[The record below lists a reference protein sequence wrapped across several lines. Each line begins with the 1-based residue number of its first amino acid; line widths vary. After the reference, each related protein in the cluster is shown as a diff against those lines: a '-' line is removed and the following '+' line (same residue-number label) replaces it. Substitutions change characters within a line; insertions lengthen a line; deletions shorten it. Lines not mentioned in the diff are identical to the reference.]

1 MPLHAAC
8 SRGARHERRDTAPED
23 LTPAAAKRELARL
36 AQEIARHDRLYYVDS
51 SPELLD
57 ADYDALRRR
66 NEAIEARFPD
76 LKRADS
82 PSERVGAP
90 PPPSSSFAKVRHAP
104 PMLSLDNAHD
114 DDDLAE
120 FLGRVRRFLNLVDD
134 KPVALFGAPKVDGLS
149 ATLHY
154 RDGKLVQG
162 ATRGDGETG
171 EDVTENLRT
180 LRDLPQ
186 TLAGAGW
193 PERLEVRGEVYIGL
207 KDFAALNRE
216 RKAEGETIFV
226 NPRNTASGGLR
237 QLDPALT
244 AKRRLRF
251 FAHGWG
257 DERKPF
263 DGLQSEVAKRFAEW
277 GFKLAEPAGRCTSL
291 DEVLAL
297 CQKIE
302 SRRPKL
308 DFEIDGVVF
317 KVDCIDWR
325 RRLGAAGRAPRWAI
339 ARKFPA
345 EQAETVLQRISISV
359 GRTGALTP
367 VAELEPV
374 HVGGVTVSRATLH
387 NEDVIAEKD
396 IRAGD
401 TVVVQR
407 AGDVI
412 PQVVRA
418 ILDKR
423 PADSEPFE
431 PPTECPECK
440 SHAVREEGEA
450 VRRCTGGLV
459 CPAQALE
466 RLRHFVARDAFD
478 IEGLGAKQIEA
489 FWAEGRVRSP
499 ADIFDLERKDGD
511 PHPPLAEQDG
521 WGEISAANLFRAI
534 AARRTIPLDRFLHAL
549 GIRHVGQS
557 TARLLARRYGSV
569 DDWRAAMEAAA
580 EPESDALEALTG
592 IDGIGP
598 AVARAVVAFV
608 AEPRNGA
615 VLDALRDRLDIE
627 PVAAPAADSAV
638 AGKTVV
644 FTGTLQR
651 MTRQEAKARAEAL
664 GAQVA
669 GSVSRATD
677 YLVAGEAAGTKLKRA
692 EALGV
697 TVLSEDEWLAVAAG
711 GSPQDAA
718 AAPAAGDDEDSD
730 DGRDGRDGSAPA

>member
-1 MPLHAAC
+1 MSDETTP
-8 SRGARHERRDTAPED
+8 PES
-23 LTPAAAKRELARL
+23 LTPEAAERELARL
-36 AQEIARHDRLYYVDS
+36 AKVIAHHDRLYYVES
-51 SPELLD
+51 EPALSD
-57 ADYDALRRR
+57 AEYDALRRR
-66 NEAIEARFPD
+66 NAAIEARFPE

-90 PPPSSSFAKVRHAP
+90 PSSSFAKVRHSR
-104 PMLSLDNAHD
+104 PMLSLANALN

-120 FLGRVRRFLNLVDD
+120 FEGRVRRFLNLGEDE
-134 KPVALFGAPKVDGLS
+134 PVVLHGEPKIDGLS

-154 RDGKLVQG
+154 DGGRLVLG

-171 EDVTENLRT
+171 EDTTENLRT
-180 LRDLPQ
+180 VGDVPQ
-186 TLAGAGW
+186 SLSGGDV
-193 PERLEVRGEVYIGL
+193 PERLEVRGEVYMAL
-207 KDFAALNRE
+207 SDFAALNRE
-216 RKAEGETIFV
+216 READGEAPFV
-226 NPRNTASGGLR
+226 NPRNAASGGLR
-237 QLDPALT
+237 QIDPTLT

-257 DERKPF
+257 ETSEPL
-263 DGLQSEVAKRFAEW
+263 GMLQGEVLARLESW
-277 GFKLAEPAGRCTSL
+277 GFARAPHAGRCTGL
-291 DEVLAL
+291 DEARAL
-297 CQKIE
+297 HRRIE
-302 SRRPKL
+302 AARPAL

-317 KVDCIDWR
+317 KLDRLDWQE
-325 RRLGAAGRAPRWAI
+325 RLGAAGRAPRWAI
-339 ARKFPA
+339 AYKFPA
-345 EQAETVLQRISISV
+345 EQAETVLHRISISV

-387 NEDVIAEKD
+387 NEDVIAERD

-418 ILDKR
+418 IAEKR
-423 PADSEPFE
+423 PAGSRPFE
-431 PPTECPECK
+431 PPAACPECG

-489 FWAEGRVRSP
+489 FWDEGRVKSP
-499 ADIFDLERKDGD
+499 ADIFDLEERDGKDF
-511 PHPPLAEQDG
+511 PPLAEREG
-521 WGEISAANLFRAI
+521 WGETSAANLFRAI
-534 AARRTIPLDRFLHAL
+534 EARRRIGLDRFIHAL

-557 TARLLARRYGSV
+557 TARLLARRYGTV
-569 DDWRAAMEAAA
+569 DDWRAAMDAAA
-580 EPESDALEALTG
+580 TTPDPDSEAGNEALEALTD

-598 AVARAVVAFV
+598 VVARAVVEFV

-615 VLDALRDRLDIE
+615 ILDALRARLDIE
-627 PVAAPAADSAV
+627 PVEAPETDSAV

-644 FTGTLQR
+644 FTGKLQR

-677 YLVAGEAAGTKLKRA
+677 YVVAGEDAGSKLKKA

-697 TVLSEDEWLAVAAG
+697 TVLSEDAWLAVAAG
-711 GSPQDAA
+711 E
-718 AAPAAGDDEDSD
+718 APPPAPEEGDSDGDEAGD
-730 DGRDGRDGSAPA
+730 GGA

>member
-1 MPLHAAC
+1 MSDESTP
-8 SRGARHERRDTAPED
+8 PND
-23 LTPAAAKRELARL
+23 LTRAAAERELARL
-36 AQEIARHDRLYYVDS
+36 AQEIARHDKLYYADS
-51 SPELLD
+51 APELSD
-57 ADYDALRRR
+57 AAYDVLRRR

-82 PSERVGAP
+82 PSDRVGA
-90 PPPSSSFAKVRHAP
+90 PPSSSFAKVRHAR
-104 PMLSLDNAHD
+104 PMLSLANALN

-120 FLGRVRRFLNLVDD
+120 FEGRVRRFLNLADD
-134 KPVALFGAPKVDGLS
+134 EPVVLYGEPKIDGLS
-149 ATLHY
+149 ATVHY
-154 RDGKLVQG
+154 HDGKLVLG

-171 EDVTENLRT
+171 EEVTANLRT
-180 LRDLPQ
+180 VGGLPHAL
-186 TLAGAGW
+186 TGAGA
-193 PERLEVRGEVYIGL
+193 PDRLEVRGEVYIGL
-207 KDFAALNRE
+207 ADFAALNRE
-216 RKAEGETIFV
+216 REAEGEEAFV

-237 QLDPALT
+237 QIDTTLT

-257 DERKPF
+257 KVNEPLGERQG
-263 DGLQSEVAKRFAEW
+263 DVLARLEEW
-277 GFKLAEPAGRCTSL
+277 GFALAPHARRCDGL
-291 DEVLAL
+291 DEARAL
-297 CQKIE
+297 YREIE
-302 SRRPKL
+302 VARPGL

-317 KVDCIDWR
+317 KVDRLDWQE
-325 RRLGAAGRAPRWAI
+325 RLGAAGRAPRWAI

-345 EQAETVLQRISISV
+345 EQAETVLHRISISV

-387 NEDVIAEKD
+387 NEDVIAERD

-418 ILDKR
+418 VEDKR
-423 PADSEPFE
+423 PEGSQPFV
-431 PPTECPECK
+431 PPAVCPDCG

-478 IEGLGAKQIEA
+478 IEGLGARQIEA
-489 FWAEGRVRSP
+489 FWEEGRVKSP
-499 ADIFDLERKDGD
+499 ADIFDLEERDGTD
-511 PHPPLAEQDG
+511 EFPKLAELEG
-521 WGEISAANLFRAI
+521 WGETSAANLFCAI
-534 AARRTIPLDRFLHAL
+534 QARRGISLDRFIHAL

-557 TARLLARRYGSV
+557 TARLLARRYGTV
-569 DDWRAAMEAAA
+569 DEWRAAMLAAA
-580 EPESDALEALTG
+580 EPESEALDALTD

-598 AVARAVVAFV
+598 AVAQAVVEFV

-615 VLDALRDRLDIE
+615 ILDALLERLDIE
-627 PVAAPAADSAV
+627 PVDAPAADSPV

-644 FTGTLQR
+644 FTGKLQR

-677 YLVAGEAAGTKLKRA
+677 YVVAGEDAGSKLKKA
-692 EALGV
+692 EVLEV
-697 TVLSEDEWLAVAAG
+697 DVLSEDEWLAVAAG
-711 GSPQDAA
+711 E
-718 AAPAAGDDEDSD
+718 APPPARDDESD
-730 DGRDGRDGSAPA
+730 AGRDGGA

>member
-1 MPLHAAC
+1 MSDDATPPEALARDAA
-8 SRGARHERRDTAPED
+8 E
-23 LTPAAAKRELARL
+23 RELARL
-36 AQEIARHDRLYYVDS
+36 AQEIRRHDELYYTRS
-51 SPELLD
+51 APELSD
-57 ADYDALRRR
+57 AEYDVLRRR

-82 PSERVGAP
+82 PSDRVGAP
-90 PPPSSSFAKVRHAP
+90 PASSFAKVRHTR
-104 PMLSLDNAHD
+104 PMLSLGNALN

-120 FLGRVRRFLNLVDD
+120 FEGRVRRFLNLDEEE
-134 KPVALFGAPKVDGLS
+134 PVVLYGEPKIDGLS
-149 ATLHY
+149 ATLQYHEG
-154 RDGKLVQG
+154 RLVLG

-180 LRDLPQ
+180 LRDLPH
-186 TLAGAGW
+186 TLTGADV

-207 KDFAALNRE
+207 ADFAALNRE
-216 RKAEGETIFV
+216 REAEGEEAFV

-237 QLDPALT
+237 QIDTALT

-257 DERKPF
+257 EV
-263 DGLQSEVAKRFAEW
+263 SEPLGGRQGDVLARLAAW
-277 GFKLAEPAGRCTSL
+277 GFALAPHARRCAGL
-291 DEVLAL
+291 DEARAL
-297 CQKIE
+297 HREIE
-302 SRRPKL
+302 AVRPSL

-317 KVDCIDWR
+317 KVDRLDWQE
-325 RRLGAAGRAPRWAI
+325 RLGAAGRAPRWAI
-339 ARKFPA
+339 AYKFPA
-345 EQAETVLQRISISV
+345 EQAETVLHRISISV

-387 NEDVIAEKD
+387 NEDVIAERG

-412 PQVVRA
+412 PQVVRV
-418 ILDKR
+418 IEEKR
-423 PADSEPFE
+423 PAGSEPFV
-431 PPTECPECK
+431 PPAVCPECG

-450 VRRCTGGLV
+450 VRRCTGGLI

-489 FWAEGRVRSP
+489 FWEEGRVRSP
-499 ADIFDLERKDGD
+499 ADIFDLESKDGTEEF
-511 PHPPLAEQDG
+511 PKLAEREG
-521 WGEISAANLFRAI
+521 WGETSANNLFQAI
-534 AARRTIPLDRFLHAL
+534 EARRRMSLDRLIFAL
-549 GIRHVGQS
+549 GIRHTGQS
-557 TARLLARRYGSV
+557 IARLLARRFPTL
-569 DDWRAAMEAAA
+569 DDWRAANTA
-580 EPESDALEALTG
+580 SNSLEVLTE

-598 AVARAVVAFV
+598 VVAQANTEFF
-608 AEPRNGA
+608 AETSN
-615 VLDALRDRLDIE
+615 VEILDALSERLDIQ
-627 PVAAPAADSAV
+627 PVEAPAADSPI

-644 FTGTLQR
+644 FTGKLQR
-651 MTRQEAKARAEAL
+651 ITRQEAKARAEAL

-677 YLVAGEAAGTKLKRA
+677 YVVAGEDAGSKLKKA
-692 EALGV
+692 ETLDV
-697 TVLSEDEWLAVAAG
+697 TVLSEDEWLAVVSG
-711 GSPQDAA
+711 E
-718 AAPAAGDDEDSD
+718 AAPPAAEAGSEKASD
-730 DGRDGRDGSAPA
+730 DGG

>member
-1 MPLHAAC
+1 M
-8 SRGARHERRDTAPED
+8 SDETTAPES
-23 LTPAAAKRELARL
+23 LSAEAAARELERL
-36 AQEIARHDRLYYVDS
+36 AREIERHDKLYYEDS
-51 SPELLD
+51 APELTD
-57 ADYDALRRR
+57 AEYDTLRRR
-66 NEAIEARFPD
+66 NEAIESRFPD
-76 LKRADS
+76 LKRSDS
-82 PSERVGAP
+82 PSERVGA
-90 PPPSSSFAKVRHAP
+90 PPSSSFAKVRHAR
-104 PMLSLDNAHD
+104 PMLSLANAHD

-120 FLGRVRRFLNLVDD
+120 FLVRVRRFLNLGEDE
-134 KPVALFGAPKVDGLS
+134 PVVLHGAPKIDGLS

-154 RDGKLVQG
+154 RGGRLVLG

-180 LRDLPQ
+180 LRDLP
-186 TLAGAGW
+186 LALKGSDV
-193 PERLEVRGEVYIGL
+193 PERLEVRGEVYIRL
-207 KDFAALNRE
+207 ADFEELNRE
-216 RKAEGETIFV
+216 RIAEGEAPFV

-237 QLDPALT
+237 QIDPVLT

-257 DERKPF
+257 EASEALGERQ
-263 DGLQSEVAKRFAEW
+263 G
-277 GFKLAEPAGRCTSL
+277 
-291 DEVLAL
+291 EVLARL
-297 CQKIE
+297 EGWGFALAPHARRCTGLDEARALHREIE
-302 SRRPKL
+302 AARPEL

-317 KVDCIDWR
+317 KLDRLDWQE
-325 RRLGAAGRAPRWAI
+325 RLGAAGRAPRWAI
-339 ARKFPA
+339 AYKFPA
-345 EQAETVLQRISISV
+345 EQAETLLQRISISV

-401 TVVVQR
+401 RVVVQR

-423 PADSEPFE
+423 PADSRPFV
-431 PPTECPECK
+431 PPTVCPECG

-478 IEGLGAKQIEA
+478 IEGLGARQIEA
-489 FWAEGRVRSP
+489 FWEEGRVRSP
-499 ADIFDLERKDGD
+499 ADIFDLAEKDGD
-511 PHPPLAEQDG
+511 PHPPLAEREG
-521 WGEISAANLFRAI
+521 WGETSAVNLFRAI
-534 AARRTIPLDRFLHAL
+534 EERRRIALDRFIYAL

-557 TARLLARRYGSV
+557 NARLLARRYRTV
-569 DDWRAAMEAAA
+569 DAWRDAMKAAA
-580 EPESDALEALTG
+580 DPDAEAGSDALEALTG

-598 AVARAVVAFV
+598 AVAKAVVEFV
-608 AEPRNGA
+608 AEPLNGA
-615 VLDALRDRLDIE
+615 ILDALAARLEIE
-627 PVAAPAADSAV
+627 PFEAPAADSPV

-644 FTGTLQR
+644 FTGKLQR

-669 GSVSRATD
+669 GSVSRSTD
-677 YLVAGEAAGTKLKRA
+677 YVVAGEDAGSKLKKA
-692 EALGV
+692 TALGV
-697 TVLSEDEWLAVAAG
+697 RVLSEDDWLAVATGQQAPPAPDKG
-711 GSPQDAA
+711 DETSDGEGSGEA
-718 AAPAAGDDEDSD
+718 
-730 DGRDGRDGSAPA
+730 

>member
-1 MPLHAAC
+1 MSDETTP
-8 SRGARHERRDTAPED
+8 PED
-23 LTPAAAKRELARL
+23 LTPAAARRELARL
-36 AQEIARHDRLYYVDS
+36 AREIARHDTLYYEES
-51 SPELLD
+51 APALSD
-57 ADYDALRRR
+57 AAYDALRRR
-66 NEAIEARFPD
+66 NEGIEARFPA

-90 PPPSSSFAKVRHAP
+90 PAARFAKVRHSR
-104 PMLSLDNAHD
+104 PMLSLANALSD
-114 DDDLAE
+114 EEIAE
-120 FLGRVRRFLNLVDD
+120 FIARVRRFLNLGEDEQV
-134 KPVALFGAPKVDGLS
+134 VLYGAPKIDGVS

-154 RDGKLVQG
+154 HGGRLVLG
-162 ATRGDGETG
+162 ATRGDGVTG

-180 LRDLPQ
+180 LRDLPPAL
-186 TLAGAGW
+186 TGADV
-193 PERLEVRGEVYIGL
+193 PERLEVRGEVYIEL

-216 RKAEGETIFV
+216 REAAGEAPFV
-226 NPRNTASGGLR
+226 NPRNAASGGLR

-257 DERKPF
+257 EESEPL
-263 DGLQSEVAKRFAEW
+263 GSLQSDVAERFVAW
-277 GFKLAEPAGRCTSL
+277 GFKLARPKGRCTGL
-291 DEVLAL
+291 DEAGAL
-297 CQKIE
+297 YRKIQDA
-302 SRRPKL
+302 RPGL

-317 KVDCIDWR
+317 KVDRIDWR
-325 RRLGAAGRAPRWAI
+325 ERLGAAGRAPRWAI
-339 ARKFPA
+339 AYKFPA
-345 EQAETVLQRISISV
+345 EQAETVLNRISIQV

-401 TVVVQR
+401 RVVVQR

-412 PQVVRA
+412 PQIVRVVEG
-418 ILDKR
+418 KR
-423 PADSEPFE
+423 SPDSRPFVPPAV
-431 PPTECPECK
+431 CPECG

-489 FWAEGRVRSP
+489 FWAEGRVKSP
-499 ADIFDLERKDGD
+499 ADIFDLERKDGTD
-511 PHPPLAEQDG
+511 YPPLAEREG
-521 WGEISAANLFRAI
+521 WGETSANNLFQAI
-534 AARRTIPLDRFLHAL
+534 ETRRDVSLDRLIYAL
-549 GIRHVGQS
+549 GIRHIGQS
-557 TARLLARRYGSV
+557 TARLFARRFGNF
-569 DDWRAAMEAAA
+569 DEWRAAMAK
-580 EPESDALEALTG
+580 SDALETLTE

-598 AVARAVVAFV
+598 VVAQANTEFF
-608 AEPRNGA
+608 AEESN
-615 VLDALRDRLDIE
+615 VEILDALCERLHIKPFE
-627 PVAAPAADSAV
+627 VPASDSPV

-644 FTGTLQR
+644 FTGKLLR

-669 GSVSRATD
+669 GSVSRSTD
-677 YLVAGEAAGTKLKRA
+677 FLVAGEDAGAKLKQA
-692 EALGV
+692 QALDV

-711 GSPQDAA
+711 T
-718 AAPAAGDDEDSD
+718 AAPESSD
-730 DGRDGRDGSAPA
+730 DDA

>member
-1 MPLHAAC
+1 MSDETTPPEALTREAA
-8 SRGARHERRDTAPED
+8 RRK
-23 LTPAAAKRELARL
+23 LKQY
-36 AQEIARHDRLYYVDS
+36 AQEIARHDRLYHVDS
-51 SPELLD
+51 APEITD
-57 ADYDALRRR
+57 AEYDALRQA
-66 NEAIEARFPD
+66 NTAIEMVYPD

-82 PSERVGAP
+82 PNERVGAP
-90 PPPSSSFAKVRHAP
+90 PAPSFAEAHHDP
-104 PMLSLDNAHD
+104 PMLSLTNAASKE
-114 DDDLAE
+114 DLAE
-120 FLGRVRRFLNLVDD
+120 FLSRVRRFLNLDVHE
-134 KPVALFGAPKVDGLS
+134 PVALYGAPKVDGVS
-149 ATLHY
+149 ATVHY
-154 RDGKLVQG
+154 QRGSLVLG

-171 EDVTENLRT
+171 EDVTPNLRT
-180 LRDLPQ
+180 VGDLPH
-186 TLAGAGW
+186 TLTGEDV
-193 PERLEVRGEVYIGL
+193 PERLEVRGEVYIRL
-207 KDFAALNRE
+207 EDFAALNRE
-216 RKAEGETIFV
+216 REAEGEEVFV

-257 DERKPF
+257 ATSEPLGER
-263 DGLQSEVAKRFAEW
+263 QSDVADRFIAW
-277 GFKLAEPAGRCTSL
+277 GFKLAQPTGRCAGL
-291 DEVLAL
+291 DDALAL
-297 CQKIE
+297 YRRIE
-302 SRRPKL
+302 DERPGL

-317 KVDCIDWR
+317 KVDRVDWR
-325 RRLGAAGRAPRWAI
+325 ERLGAAGRVLRWAI
-339 ARKFPA
+339 AYKFPA
-345 EQAETVLQRISISV
+345 EQAETVLHRISISV

-374 HVGGVTVSRATLH
+374 YVGGVTVSRATLH
-387 NEDVIAEKD
+387 NEDVIAERD

-412 PQVVRA
+412 PQVVRVVTE
-418 ILDKR
+418 KR
-423 PADSEPFE
+423 PEDSQPFE
-431 PPTECPECK
+431 VPAVCPECG

-489 FWAEGRVRSP
+489 FYAEGRVRSP
-499 ADIFDLERKDGD
+499 ADIFDLETNDGTD
-511 PHPPLAEQDG
+511 AFPKLAEREG
-521 WGEISAANLFRAI
+521 WGETSAANLFRAI
-534 AARRTIPLDRFLHAL
+534 EARRRITLDRFIHAL
-549 GIRHVGQS
+549 GIRHVGQT
-557 TARLLARRYGSV
+557 TARLLARRYGTV
-569 DDWRAAMEAAA
+569 EDWRTAMDAAA
-580 EPESDALEALTG
+580 EPESESLEALND

-598 AVARAVVAFV
+598 VVADAIVEFV

-615 VLDALRDRLDIE
+615 ILDALCQRLDIE
-627 PVAAPAADSAV
+627 PFEAPAADSPV

-644 FTGTLQR
+644 FTGKLQR

-669 GSVSRATD
+669 GSVSKATD
-677 YLVAGEAAGTKLKRA
+677 YVVAGEDAGSKLKKA

-711 GSPQDAA
+711 EAP
-718 AAPAAGDDEDSD
+718 PAAHDGGDEGSD
-730 DGRDGRDGSAPA
+730 GGG

>member
-1 MPLHAAC
+1 MSDETTP
-8 SRGARHERRDTAPED
+8 PED
-23 LTPAAAKRELARL
+23 LTPAAARRELARL
-36 AQEIARHDRLYYVDS
+36 AREIARHDTLYYEES
-51 SPELLD
+51 APALSD
-57 ADYDALRRR
+57 AAYDALRRR
-66 NEAIEARFPD
+66 NEAIEVRFPA

-90 PPPSSSFAKVRHAP
+90 PAARFAKVRHSR
-104 PMLSLDNAHD
+104 PMLSLTNALSD
-114 DDDLAE
+114 GELAE
-120 FLGRVRRFLNLVDD
+120 FLVRIRRFLKLGEDEAV
-134 KPVALFGAPKVDGLS
+134 VLYGAPKIDGVS

-154 RDGKLVQG
+154 HGGRLVLG
-162 ATRGDGETG
+162 ATRGDGVTG

-180 LRDLPQ
+180 LRDLPPAL
-186 TLAGAGW
+186 TGADV

-207 KDFAALNRE
+207 ADFATLNRE
-216 RKAEGETIFV
+216 REAAGEAPFV
-226 NPRNTASGGLR
+226 NPRNAASGGLR

-257 DERKPF
+257 EVSAPLGQRQGDVLER
-263 DGLQSEVAKRFAEW
+263 LEAW
-277 GFKLAEPAGRCTSL
+277 GFALAPHARRCTGL
-291 DEVLAL
+291 DEAGKLYREIQDA
-297 CQKIE
+297 
-302 SRRPKL
+302 RPAL

-317 KVDCIDWR
+317 KVDRIDWR
-325 RRLGAAGRAPRWAI
+325 ERLGAAGRAPRWAI
-339 ARKFPA
+339 AYKFPA
-345 EQAETVLQRISISV
+345 EQAETVLNRISIQV

-401 TVVVQR
+401 RVVVQR

-412 PQVVRA
+412 PQIVRVVEG
-418 ILDKR
+418 KR
-423 PADSEPFE
+423 SPDSRPFVPPAV
-431 PPTECPECK
+431 CPECG

-478 IEGLGAKQIEA
+478 IEGLGARQIEA
-489 FWAEGRVRSP
+489 FWAEGRVKSP
-499 ADIFDLERKDGD
+499 ADIFDLAKKDGD
-511 PHPPLAEQDG
+511 GYPPLAEREG
-521 WGEISAANLFRAI
+521 WGETSAANLFRAI
-534 AARRTIPLDRFLHAL
+534 DARRRIPLDRFLHAL

-557 TARLLARRYGSV
+557 TARLLARRYGTV
-569 DDWRAAMEAAA
+569 EAWRAAMEAAA
-580 EPESDALEALTG
+580 APESEALDALTE

-598 AVARAVVAFV
+598 ALAGAIVEFV

-615 VLDALRDRLDIE
+615 ILDALCERLHIKPFE
-627 PVAAPAADSAV
+627 VPASDSPV

-644 FTGTLQR
+644 FTGKLLR

-669 GSVSRATD
+669 GSVSRSTD
-677 YLVAGEAAGTKLKRA
+677 FLVAGEDAGAKLKQA
-692 EALGV
+692 QALDV
-697 TVLSEDEWLAVAAG
+697 TVLSEDEWLAAAAG
-711 GSPQDAA
+711 T
-718 AAPAAGDDEDSD
+718 AAPGSSD
-730 DGRDGRDGSAPA
+730 DDA

>member
-1 MPLHAAC
+1 M
-8 SRGARHERRDTAPED
+8 SDETTAPEALSRD
-23 LTPAAAKRELARL
+23 AAERELERL
-36 AQEIARHDRLYYVDS
+36 AREIARHDSLYYVDS
-51 SPELLD
+51 APELGD
-57 ADYDALRRR
+57 AEYDALRRR

-90 PPPSSSFAKVRHAP
+90 PSSSFAKVRHSR
-104 PMLSLDNAHD
+104 PMLSLGNALN

-120 FLGRVRRFLNLVDD
+120 FEGRVRRFLNLGEDE
-134 KPVALFGAPKVDGLS
+134 PVVLYGEPKIDGLS

-154 RDGKLVQG
+154 HEGKLALG

-180 LRDLPQ
+180 LLDLPH
-186 TLAGAGW
+186 TLTGADVPG
-193 PERLEVRGEVYIGL
+193 RLEVRGEVYIGL
-207 KDFAALNRE
+207 ADFAALNRE
-216 RKAEGETIFV
+216 REAEGEEAFV

-237 QLDPALT
+237 QLDTALT

-257 DERKPF
+257 EASESLGERQG
-263 DGLQSEVAKRFAEW
+263 DILARLDAW
-277 GFKLAEPAGRCTSL
+277 GFALAPLARRCAGL
-291 DEVLAL
+291 DEARAL
-297 CQKIE
+297 HREIE
-302 SRRPKL
+302 AARPSL

-317 KVDCIDWR
+317 KVDRLDWQA
-325 RRLGAAGRAPRWAI
+325 RLGAAGRAPRWAI
-339 ARKFPA
+339 AYKFPA
-345 EQAETVLQRISISV
+345 EQAETLLHRISISV

-374 HVGGVTVSRATLH
+374 YVGGVTVSRATLH
-387 NEDVIAEKD
+387 NEDVIAERD

-412 PQVVRA
+412 PQVVRVVTE
-418 ILDKR
+418 KR
-423 PADSEPFE
+423 PADSQPFE
-431 PPTECPECK
+431 VPAVCPECG

-489 FWAEGRVRSP
+489 FYAEGRVLSP
-499 ADIFDLERKDGD
+499 ADIFDLAAKDGTD
-511 PHPPLAEQDG
+511 EFPKLAERDG
-521 WGEISAANLFRAI
+521 WGETSAANLYRAI
-534 AARRTIPLDRFLHAL
+534 EARRRITLDRFIHAL
-549 GIRHVGQS
+549 GIRHVGQT
-557 TARLLARRYGSV
+557 TARLLARRYGTV
-569 DDWRAAMEAAA
+569 EDWRTAMDAAA
-580 EPESDALEALTG
+580 EPESESLAALND

-598 AVARAVVAFV
+598 VVADAIVEFV

-615 VLDALRDRLDIE
+615 ILDALCERLEIE
-627 PVAAPAADSAV
+627 PVEAPTADSPV

-644 FTGTLQR
+644 FTGKLQR

-664 GAQVA
+664 GAHVA
-669 GSVSRATD
+669 GSVSKATD
-677 YLVAGEAAGTKLKRA
+677 YVVAGEDAGSKLKKA

-711 GSPQDAA
+711 EAP
-718 AAPAAGDDEDSD
+718 PAADGGGDDEGSD
-730 DGRDGRDGSAPA
+730 GGG

>member
-1 MPLHAAC
+1 M
-8 SRGARHERRDTAPED
+8 SDETTAPED
-23 LTPAAAKRELARL
+23 LTPDSAARELERL
-36 AQEIARHDRLYYVDS
+36 AREIARHDRLYYQDS
-51 SPELLD
+51 NPELLD

-90 PPPSSSFAKVRHAP
+90 PSSSFAKVRHHP
-104 PMLSLDNAHD
+104 PMLSLANALD
-114 DDDLAE
+114 DDELAE
-120 FLGRVRRFLNLVDD
+120 FLGRVRRFLNLADD
-134 KPVALFGAPKVDGLS
+134 EPVALYGAPKIDGLS
-149 ATLHY
+149 AAVHY
-154 RDGKLVQG
+154 EDGRLVLG

-171 EDVTENLRT
+171 EDTTANLRT
-180 LRDLPQ
+180 LRDLPHA
-186 TLAGAGW
+186 LGGADV

-207 KDFAALNRE
+207 ADFAALNRE
-216 RKAEGETIFV
+216 READGEAPFV

-237 QLDPALT
+237 QLDPQLT

-251 FAHGWG
+251 IAHGWG
-257 DERKPF
+257 EASEALGERQG
-263 DGLQSEVAKRFAEW
+263 DVLARLEGW
-277 GFKLAEPAGRCTSL
+277 GFALSPHARRCTGL
-291 DEVLAL
+291 DEALAL
-297 CQKIE
+297 HREIE
-302 SRRPKL
+302 AARPDL
-308 DFEIDGVVF
+308 NFEIDGVVF
-317 KVDCIDWR
+317 KLDRLDWQE
-325 RRLGAAGRAPRWAI
+325 RLGAAGRAPRWAI

-345 EQAETVLQRISISV
+345 EQAETVLHRISISV

-387 NEDVIAEKD
+387 NEDVIAERD

-418 ILDKR
+418 IQEKR
-423 PADSEPFE
+423 PADSRPFE
-431 PPTECPECK
+431 PPAECPECE
-440 SHAVREEGEA
+440 SSAVREEGEA

-478 IEGLGAKQIEA
+478 IEGLGARQIEA

-511 PHPPLAEQDG
+511 PHPPLAEQEG

-534 AARRTIPLDRFLHAL
+534 EARRTIPLDRFIHAL

-580 EPESDALEALTG
+580 LPESDALEALTG

-598 AVARAVVAFV
+598 AVARALVAFV
-608 AEPRNGA
+608 AEPHNGA
-615 VLDALRDRLDIE
+615 ILDALCARLTIE
-627 PVAAPAADSAV
+627 PVAAPAAHSAV

-677 YLVAGEAAGTKLKRA
+677 YVVAGEAAGSKLKRA
-692 EALGV
+692 QALGV
-697 TVLSEDEWLAVAAG
+697 RVLSEEAWLAVAAG
-711 GSPQDAA
+711 GAPPAA
-718 AAPAAGDDEDSD
+718 AAAGGDEDSD
-730 DGRDGRDGSAPA
+730 DGSDGRA

>member
-1 MPLHAAC
+1 M
-8 SRGARHERRDTAPED
+8 SDETTAPESLSRD
-23 LTPAAAKRELARL
+23 AAERELARL
-36 AQEIARHDRLYYVDS
+36 AQEIRYHDELYYTHS
-51 SPELLD
+51 APELSD
-57 ADYDALRRR
+57 AAYDALRRR

-90 PPPSSSFAKVRHAP
+90 PASSFAKVRHSR
-104 PMLSLDNAHD
+104 PMLSLGNALD

-120 FLGRVRRFLNLVDD
+120 FLARVRRFLNLGEDE
-134 KPVALFGAPKVDGLS
+134 PVVLYGEPKIDGLS

-154 RDGKLVQG
+154 QGGRLVLG

-171 EDVTENLRT
+171 EDVTANLRT
-180 LRDLPQ
+180 LRDLPHA
-186 TLAGAGW
+186 LAGADL
-193 PERLEVRGEVYIGL
+193 PERLEVRGEVYIGIA
-207 KDFAALNRE
+207 DFAALNRE
-216 RKAEGETIFV
+216 REAEGEAPFV
-226 NPRNTASGGLR
+226 NPRNAASGGLR

-257 DERKPF
+257 EV
-263 DGLQSEVAKRFAEW
+263 SEPLGASQGDVLDRLAAWQFA
-277 GFKLAEPAGRCTSL
+277 LAPHARRCRDL
-291 DEVLAL
+291 DEARAL
-297 CQKIE
+297 HREIQAARE
-302 SRRPKL
+302 AL

-317 KVDCIDWR
+317 KVDRLDWQE
-325 RRLGAAGRAPRWAI
+325 RLGTAGRAPRWAI
-339 ARKFPA
+339 AYKFPA
-345 EQAETVLQRISISV
+345 EQAETLLHRISISV

-387 NEDVIAEKD
+387 NEDVIAERD
-396 IRAGD
+396 VRAGD

-412 PQVVRA
+412 PQVVRVVE
-418 ILDKR
+418 DKR
-423 PADSEPFE
+423 PVGSQPFE
-431 PPTECPECK
+431 PPAVCPDCG

-489 FWAEGRVRSP
+489 FWAEGRVKSP
-499 ADIFDLERKDGD
+499 ADIFDLEVRDGD
-511 PHPPLAEQDG
+511 PHPPLAEREG
-521 WGEISAANLFRAI
+521 WGETSAANLFRAI
-534 AARRTIPLDRFLHAL
+534 AARRTISLDRFLHAL

-557 TARLLARRYGSV
+557 TARLLARRYGTV
-569 DDWRAAMEAAA
+569 DAWRAAMDAAAATASSSAPEAAA
-580 EPESDALEALTG
+580 DAESDALEALTE

-598 AVARAVVAFV
+598 VVARAIVEFV

-615 VLDALRDRLDIE
+615 ILDALRERLDIE
-627 PVAAPAADSAV
+627 PFAGPAAASPV

-644 FTGTLQR
+644 FTGKLER

-669 GSVSRATD
+669 GSVSKATD
-677 YLVAGEAAGTKLKRA
+677 YVVAGADAGSKLKRA

-697 TVLSEDEWLAVAAG
+697 TVLSEDRWLAVAA
-711 GSPQDAA
+711 SEALP
-718 AAPAAGDDEDSD
+718 APARDEGGEGSDGD
-730 DGRDGRDGSAPA
+730 A

>member
-1 MPLHAAC
+1 MSADSKPPEALTREAA
-8 SRGARHERRDTAPED
+8 E
-23 LTPAAAKRELARL
+23 RELERL
-36 AQEIARHDRLYYVDS
+36 AQEIKRHDELYYNQS
-51 SPELLD
+51 APELSD
-57 ADYDALRRR
+57 AAYDALRRR

-82 PSERVGAP
+82 PSERVGAAP
-90 PPPSSSFAKVRHAP
+90 ASSFAKVRHAR
-104 PMLSLDNAHD
+104 PMLSLGNALHD
-114 DDDLAE
+114 ADLAE
-120 FLGRVRRFLNLVDD
+120 FEGRVRRFLNLAEDEAVE
-134 KPVALFGAPKVDGLS
+134 LYGEPKIDGLS
-149 ATLHY
+149 ATVHY
-154 RDGKLVQG
+154 REGALVLG

-186 TLAGAGW
+186 TLSGADV

-207 KDFAALNRE
+207 DDFAALNRE
-216 RKAEGETIFV
+216 REEAGEEAFV

-237 QLDPALT
+237 QIDPALT

-257 DERKPF
+257 EASEPLGERQG
-263 DGLQSEVAKRFAEW
+263 DVLARLAAW
-277 GFKLAEPAGRCTSL
+277 GFALAPHARRCRGL
-291 DEVLAL
+291 DEALAL
-297 CQKIE
+297 HREIE
-302 SRRPKL
+302 AARPGL

-317 KVDCIDWR
+317 KVDRLDWQG
-325 RRLGAAGRAPRWAI
+325 RLGAAGRAPRWAI
-339 ARKFPA
+339 AYKFPA
-345 EQAETVLQRISISV
+345 EQAETVLHRISISV

-387 NEDVIAEKD
+387 NEDVIKERD

-412 PQVVRA
+412 PQVVRV
-418 ILDKR
+418 IEEKR
-423 PADSEPFE
+423 PAESKPFE
-431 PPTECPECK
+431 PPAVCPECG

-489 FWAEGRVRSP
+489 FYAEGRVKGP
-499 ADIFDLERKDGD
+499 ADIFDLEATDGAAF
-511 PHPPLAEQDG
+511 PPLAEREG
-521 WGEISAANLFRAI
+521 WGETSAANLFRAI
-534 AARRTIPLDRFLHAL
+534 AARRRITLDRFIHAL
-549 GIRHVGQS
+549 GIRHVGQT
-557 TARLLARRYGSV
+557 TARLLARRYGTV
-569 DDWRAAMEAAA
+569 DDWRAAMDAAA
-580 EPESDALEALTG
+580 ASASDPDSEALDTLTD

-598 AVARAVVAFV
+598 VVARAIVEFV

-615 VLDALRDRLDIE
+615 ILDALGERLDIE
-627 PVAAPAADSAV
+627 PVEAAAADSPV

-644 FTGTLQR
+644 FTGKLQR

-664 GAQVA
+664 GAQVS

-677 YLVAGEAAGTKLKRA
+677 YVVAGEDAGSKLKKA
-692 EALGV
+692 QTLGV
-697 TVLSEDEWLAVAAG
+697 HVLSEDAWLAVASGEAP
-711 GSPQDAA
+711 SPAA
-718 AAPAAGDDEDSD
+718 EAGDDEES
-730 DGRDGRDGSAPA
+730 DGSG

>member
-1 MPLHAAC
+1 MSDETTPTEELTRDAA
-8 SRGARHERRDTAPED
+8 E
-23 LTPAAAKRELARL
+23 RELERL
-36 AQEIARHDRLYYVDS
+36 AREISRHDALYYVDS
-51 SPELLD
+51 APELSD
-57 ADYDALRRR
+57 AEYDALRRR
-66 NEAIEARFPD
+66 NDAIEARFPD

-90 PPPSSSFAKVRHAP
+90 PSSSFAKVRHAR
-104 PMLSLDNAHD
+104 PMLSLSNALN

-120 FLGRVRRFLNLVDD
+120 FEGRVRRFLNLGEDE
-134 KPVALFGAPKVDGLS
+134 PVVLYGEPKIDGLS

-154 RDGKLVQG
+154 RDGKLVLG

-180 LRDLPQ
+180 VGDLPHVL
-186 TLAGAGW
+186 TGDDV

-207 KDFAALNRE
+207 ADFAALNRE
-216 RKAEGETIFV
+216 READGEEAFV

-237 QLDPALT
+237 QIDPTLT

-257 DERKPF
+257 EASEPLGERQA
-263 DGLQSEVAKRFAEW
+263 DVLARLEAW
-277 GFKLAEPAGRCTSL
+277 GFALAPHAQRCRGL
-291 DEVLAL
+291 DEALAL
-297 CQKIE
+297 HREIE
-302 SRRPKL
+302 ARRPGL

-317 KVDCIDWR
+317 KVDRLDWQQ
-325 RRLGAAGRAPRWAI
+325 RLGAAGRAPRWAI
-339 ARKFPA
+339 AYKFPA
-345 EQAETVLQRISISV
+345 EQAETVLHRISISV

-367 VAELEPV
+367 VAELEPI

-387 NEDVIAEKD
+387 NEDVIAERD

-412 PQVVRA
+412 PQVVRV
-418 ILDKR
+418 IEEKR
-423 PADSEPFE
+423 PAESEPFV
-431 PPTECPECK
+431 PPAVCPECG

-450 VRRCTGGLV
+450 VRRCTGGLI

-489 FWAEGRVRSP
+489 FWGEGRVKNP
-499 ADIFDLERKDGD
+499 ADIFDLEEKDGKAFS
-511 PHPPLAEQDG
+511 PLAEREG
-521 WGEISAANLFRAI
+521 WGETSAANLFRAI
-534 AARRTIPLDRFLHAL
+534 RDRQRISLDRFIHAL
-549 GIRHVGQS
+549 GIRHVGQT
-557 TARLLARRYGSV
+557 TARLLARRYGTV
-569 DDWRAAMEAAA
+569 EDWRAAMEAAA
-580 EPESDALEALTG
+580 APEGETLEALTD

-598 AVARAVVAFV
+598 VVAKAIVEFV
-608 AEPRNGA
+608 AEARNDA
-615 VLDALRDRLDIE
+615 ILDALCERLDIE
-627 PVAAPAADSAV
+627 PFEAPAAQSPV

-644 FTGTLQR
+644 FTGKLQQ

-677 YLVAGEAAGTKLKRA
+677 YVVAGEDAGSKLKKA

-697 TVLSEDEWLAVAAG
+697 NVLSEDEWLAVAAG
-711 GSPQDAA
+711 EAPPPGEESDDAR
-718 AAPAAGDDEDSD
+718 GDD
-730 DGRDGRDGSAPA
+730 A

>member
-1 MPLHAAC
+1 MSDETTPPA
-8 SRGARHERRDTAPED
+8 D
-23 LTPAAAKRELARL
+23 LTRDAAQRELERL
-36 AQEIARHDRLYYVDS
+36 AQEIARHDELYYTRS
-51 SPELLD
+51 APKLSD
-57 ADYDALRRR
+57 ADYDVLRRR

-82 PSERVGAP
+82 PSDRVGA
-90 PPPSSSFAKVRHAP
+90 PPSSSFAKVRHTR
-104 PMLSLDNAHD
+104 PMLSLANALN

-120 FLGRVRRFLNLVDD
+120 FEGRVRRFLNLAVDE
-134 KPVALFGAPKVDGLS
+134 PVVLYGEPKIDGLS
-149 ATLHY
+149 ATVHY
-154 RDGKLVQG
+154 RDGKLVLG

-171 EDVTENLRT
+171 EEVTANLRT
-180 LRDLPQ
+180 VGGLPHAL
-186 TLAGAGW
+186 TGAGV

-207 KDFAALNRE
+207 ADFAALNRE
-216 RKAEGETIFV
+216 REAEGEEAFV

-237 QLDPALT
+237 QIDTTLT

-257 DERKPF
+257 
-263 DGLQSEVAKRFAEW
+263 EVSAPLGEKQRDVLARLEEW
-277 GFKLAEPAGRCTSL
+277 GFALAPHARRCTGL
-291 DEVLAL
+291 DEARAL
-297 CQKIE
+297 YREIE
-302 SRRPKL
+302 AKRPGL

-317 KVDCIDWR
+317 KVDRLDWQA
-325 RRLGAAGRAPRWAI
+325 RLGAAGRAPRWAI

-345 EQAETVLQRISISV
+345 EQAETVLHRISISV
-359 GRTGALTP
+359 GRTGSLTP

-387 NEDVIAEKD
+387 NEDVIAERD

-418 ILDKR
+418 IQEKR
-423 PADSEPFE
+423 PADSRPFV
-431 PPTECPECK
+431 PPAVCPECS
-440 SHAVREEGEA
+440 SHAVREEGES

-489 FWAEGRVRSP
+489 FREEGRVKSP
-499 ADIFDLERKDGD
+499 ADIFDLEEKDGTNEF
-511 PHPPLAEQDG
+511 PKLAELEG
-521 WGEISAANLFRAI
+521 WGETSAANLFRAI
-534 AARRTIPLDRFLHAL
+534 QARRGISLDRFIHAL

-557 TARLLARRYGSV
+557 TARLLARRYGTV
-569 DDWRAAMEAAA
+569 DEWRAAMVAAA
-580 EPESDALEALTG
+580 EPESDALDALTD

-598 AVARAVVAFV
+598 AVAQAVVEFV

-615 VLDALRDRLDIE
+615 ILDALLERLDIE
-627 PVAAPAADSAV
+627 PVDAPAADSPV

-644 FTGTLQR
+644 FTGKLQR

-677 YLVAGEAAGTKLKRA
+677 YVVAGEDAGSKLKKA
-692 EALGV
+692 KALEV
-697 TVLSEDEWLAVAAG
+697 DVLSEDEWLAVAAG
-711 GSPQDAA
+711 E
-718 AAPAAGDDEDSD
+718 AAPPAGDDESD
-730 DGRDGRDGSAPA
+730 ERSDGSA

>member
-1 MPLHAAC
+1 MSDDATPPEALARDAA
-8 SRGARHERRDTAPED
+8 E
-23 LTPAAAKRELARL
+23 RELARL
-36 AQEIARHDRLYYVDS
+36 AQEIRRHDELYYTRS
-51 SPELLD
+51 APELSD
-57 ADYDALRRR
+57 AEYDVLRRR

-82 PSERVGAP
+82 PSDRVGTP
-90 PPPSSSFAKVRHAP
+90 PASSFAKVRHTR
-104 PMLSLDNAHD
+104 PMLSLGNALN

-120 FLGRVRRFLNLVDD
+120 FEGRVRRFLNLDED
-134 KPVALFGAPKVDGLS
+134 EPVVLYGEPKIDGLS

-154 RDGKLVQG
+154 HEGRLVLG

-171 EDVTENLRT
+171 EDVTANLRT
-180 LRDLPQ
+180 VGDLPHNL
-186 TLAGAGW
+186 TGADV

-207 KDFAALNRE
+207 IDFAALNRE
-216 RKAEGETIFV
+216 REAEGEEAFV

-237 QLDPALT
+237 QIDTALT

-257 DERKPF
+257 EVSEALGERQG
-263 DGLQSEVAKRFAEW
+263 DVLARLAAW
-277 GFKLAEPAGRCTSL
+277 GFALAPHARRCASL
-291 DEVLAL
+291 DEARAL
-297 CQKIE
+297 HREIE
-302 SRRPKL
+302 AERPSL
-308 DFEIDGVVF
+308 DFQIDGVVF
-317 KVDCIDWR
+317 KVDRLDWQE
-325 RRLGAAGRAPRWAI
+325 RLGAAGRAPRWAI
-339 ARKFPA
+339 AYKFPA
-345 EQAETVLQRISISV
+345 EQVETVLHRISISV

-387 NEDVIAEKD
+387 NEDEIARKD

-418 ILDKR
+418 IEEKR
-423 PADSEPFE
+423 PAGSEPFV
-431 PPTECPECK
+431 PPAVCPECG

-450 VRRCTGGLV
+450 VRRCTGGLI

-489 FWAEGRVRSP
+489 FWEEGRVRSP
-499 ADIFDLERKDGD
+499 ADIFDLESKDGTEEF
-511 PHPPLAEQDG
+511 PRLAEREG
-521 WGEISAANLFRAI
+521 WGETSANNLFQAI
-534 AARRTIPLDRFLHAL
+534 EARRRMSLDRLIFAL
-549 GIRHVGQS
+549 GIRHTGQS
-557 TARLLARRYGSV
+557 IARLLARRFPTL
-569 DDWRAAMEAAA
+569 DDWRAANTASNSMEV
-580 EPESDALEALTG
+580 LTE

-598 AVARAVVAFV
+598 VVAQANTEFF
-608 AEPRNGA
+608 AETSN
-615 VLDALRDRLDIE
+615 VEILDALSERLDIQ
-627 PVAAPAADSAV
+627 PVEAPAADSPI

-644 FTGTLQR
+644 FTGKLQR
-651 MTRQEAKARAEAL
+651 ITRQEAKARAEAL

-677 YLVAGEAAGTKLKRA
+677 YVVAGEDAGSKLKKA
-692 EALGV
+692 ETLDV
-697 TVLSEDEWLAVAAG
+697 TVLSEDEWLAVVSG
-711 GSPQDAA
+711 E
-718 AAPAAGDDEDSD
+718 AAPPAAEAGSEKASD
-730 DGRDGRDGSAPA
+730 DGG

>member
-1 MPLHAAC
+1 MSDETTPPEALTRDAA
-8 SRGARHERRDTAPED
+8 E
-23 LTPAAAKRELARL
+23 RELERL
-36 AQEIARHDRLYYVDS
+36 AREVARHDSLYYVDS
-51 SPELLD
+51 APELSD
-57 ADYDALRRR
+57 AEYDLLRRR

-76 LKRADS
+76 LKRANS
-82 PSERVGAP
+82 PSERVGA
-90 PPPSSSFAKVRHAP
+90 PPSSSFAKVRHSR
-104 PMLSLDNAHD
+104 PMLSLGNALND
-114 DDDLAE
+114 GDLAE
-120 FLGRVRRFLNLVDD
+120 FEGRVRRFLNLGDD
-134 KPVALFGAPKVDGLS
+134 ETVALYGAPKIDGVS
-149 ATLHY
+149 ATVHY
-154 RDGKLVQG
+154 EDGRLVLG

-180 LRDLPQ
+180 VGDLPHV
-186 TLAGAGW
+186 LEGADV

-207 KDFAALNRE
+207 KDFAALNRDRE
-216 RKAEGETIFV
+216 AAGEELFV

-244 AKRRLRF
+244 AKRGLRF

-257 DERKPF
+257 ETSEPLGER
-263 DGLQSEVAKRFAEW
+263 QSDVADRFVAW
-277 GFKLAEPAGRCTSL
+277 GFKLAQPTGRCAGL
-291 DEVLAL
+291 DDALAL
-297 CQKIE
+297 YRRIE
-302 SRRPKL
+302 DERPGL

-317 KVDCIDWR
+317 KVDRIDWR
-325 RRLGAAGRAPRWAI
+325 ERLGTAGRVPRSAI
-339 ARKFPA
+339 AYKFPA
-345 EQAETVLQRISISV
+345 EQAETVLHRISISV

-387 NEDVIAEKD
+387 NEDEIARKD

-412 PQVVRA
+412 PQVVRV
-418 ILDKR
+418 IEEKR
-423 PADSEPFE
+423 PAGSEPFE
-431 PPTECPECK
+431 PSDVCPECG

-489 FWAEGRVRSP
+489 FYAEGRVQSP
-499 ADIFDLERKDGD
+499 ADIFDLEAKDGTEEF
-511 PHPPLAEQDG
+511 PKLAEREG
-521 WGEISAANLFRAI
+521 WGETSAANLFRAI
-534 AARRTIPLDRFLHAL
+534 EARRRITLDRFIHAL
-549 GIRHVGQS
+549 GIRHVGQT
-557 TARLLARRYGSV
+557 TARLLARRYGTAE
-569 DDWRAAMEAAA
+569 DWRAAMDAAS
-580 EPESDALEALTG
+580 EPESESLEALND

-598 AVARAVVAFV
+598 VVATAIVEFV
-608 AEPRNGA
+608 AEPRNGEI
-615 VLDALRDRLDIE
+615 LDALCERLDIE
-627 PVAAPAADSAV
+627 PFEAPTADSPV

-644 FTGTLQR
+644 FTGKLQR

-669 GSVSRATD
+669 GSVSKATD
-677 YLVAGEAAGTKLKRA
+677 YVVAGEDAGSKLKRA

-711 GSPQDAA
+711 K
-718 AAPAAGDDEDSD
+718 APPLAD
-730 DGRDGRDGSAPA
+730 DGGNGDG

>member
-1 MPLHAAC
+1 MSDETA
-8 SRGARHERRDTAPED
+8 APEE
-23 LTPAAAKRELARL
+23 LSREAAARELERL
-36 AQEIARHDRLYYVDS
+36 AQEIARHDRLYHTDS
-51 SPELLD
+51 ASELSD
-57 ADYDALRRR
+57 AEYDALWNR
-66 NEAIEARFPD
+66 NAAIEARFPD

-90 PPPSSSFAKVRHAP
+90 PSSSFAKVPHAV
-104 PMLSLDNAHD
+104 PMLSLANAAS

-120 FLGRVRRFLNLVDD
+120 FLARVRRFLNLGEDE
-134 KPVALFGAPKVDGLS
+134 PVVLHGEPKIDGVS
-149 ATLHY
+149 ATVRY
-154 RDGKLVQG
+154 EDGRLVLG

-180 LRDLPQ
+180 VADLPHV
-186 TLAGAGW
+186 LKGSDV

-216 RKAEGETIFV
+216 REEAGEEPFV

-237 QLDPALT
+237 QLDPTLT

-251 FAHGWG
+251 FAHGYGDVSERLGSLQSDIAGRFAAWG
-257 DERKPF
+257 FRVAEPTGRCAGLDDALALYREIEDERP
-263 DGLQSEVAKRFAEW
+263 GM
-277 GFKLAEPAGRCTSL
+277 
-291 DEVLAL
+291 
-297 CQKIE
+297 
-302 SRRPKL
+302 

-317 KVDCIDWR
+317 KVDRIDWQE
-325 RRLGAAGRAPRWAI
+325 RLGAAGRAPRWAI
-339 ARKFPA
+339 AYKFPA
-345 EQAETVLQRISISV
+345 EQAETLLRRISISV
-359 GRTGALTP
+359 GRTGTLTP

-374 HVGGVTVSRATLH
+374 RVGGVTVSRATLH
-387 NEDVIAEKD
+387 NEDVIAERD

-418 ILDKR
+418 VAEKR
-423 PADSEPFE
+423 PAESVPFA
-431 PPTECPECK
+431 PPAVCPECG

-450 VRRCTGGLV
+450 ARRCTGGLV

-489 FWAEGRVRSP
+489 FWTEMLVRNP
-499 ADIFDLERKDGD
+499 ADIFDLKEKDGKAF
-511 PHPPLAEQDG
+511 PPLAEREG
-521 WGEISAANLFRAI
+521 WGETSANNLFDAI
-534 AARRTIPLDRFLHAL
+534 DTSRDISLDRFIYAL
-549 GIRHVGQS
+549 GIRHTGQS
-557 TARLLARRYGSV
+557 IARLFARRYRSV
-569 DDWRAAMEAAA
+569 GEWRAALEAAA
-580 EPESDALEALTG
+580 RSEAGALEALIE

-598 AVARAVVAFV
+598 AIAQANTEFIS
-608 AEPRNGA
+608 EPSNEK
-615 VLDALRDRLDIE
+615 VLDALCERLTIRPFE
-627 PVAAPAADSAV
+627 APEADSPV

-644 FTGTLQR
+644 FTGKLER

-677 YLVAGEAAGTKLKRA
+677 YVVAGADAGSKLKKARS
-692 EALGV
+692 LGV
-697 TVLSEDEWLAVAAG
+697 QVLSEDAWLAVAAG
-711 GSPQDAA
+711 E
-718 AAPAAGDDEDSD
+718 APPPGEESD
-730 DGRDGRDGSAPA
+730 DTGGSDA

>member
-1 MPLHAAC
+1 MSDETTP
-8 SRGARHERRDTAPED
+8 PED
-23 LTPAAAKRELARL
+23 LTRDAAQRELERL
-36 AQEIARHDRLYYVDS
+36 AQEIARHDELYYTRS
-51 SPELLD
+51 ASELSD
-57 ADYDALRRR
+57 ADYDVLRRR

-82 PSERVGAP
+82 PSDRVGA
-90 PPPSSSFAKVRHAP
+90 PPSSSFAKVRHAR
-104 PMLSLDNAHD
+104 PMLSLANALN

-120 FLGRVRRFLNLVDD
+120 FEGRVRRFLNLADD
-134 KPVALFGAPKVDGLS
+134 EPVVLYGEPKIDGLS
-149 ATLHY
+149 ATVHY
-154 RDGKLVQG
+154 RDGKLVLG

-171 EDVTENLRT
+171 EEVTANLRT
-180 LRDLPQ
+180 VGGLPHAL
-186 TLAGAGW
+186 TGAGV

-207 KDFAALNRE
+207 ADFAALNRE
-216 RKAEGETIFV
+216 REAEGEEAFV

-237 QLDPALT
+237 QIDTTLT

-257 DERKPF
+257 
-263 DGLQSEVAKRFAEW
+263 EVSAPLGEKQRDVLARLEEW
-277 GFKLAEPAGRCTSL
+277 GFALAPHALRCDGL
-291 DEVLAL
+291 DEARAL
-297 CQKIE
+297 YREIE
-302 SRRPKL
+302 AKRLGL

-317 KVDCIDWR
+317 KVDRLDWQA
-325 RRLGAAGRAPRWAI
+325 RLGAAGRAPRWAI

-345 EQAETVLQRISISV
+345 EQAETVLHRISISV
-359 GRTGALTP
+359 GRTGSLTP

-387 NEDVIAEKD
+387 NEDVIAERD

-418 ILDKR
+418 IQEKR
-423 PADSEPFE
+423 PADSRPFV
-431 PPTECPECK
+431 PPAVCPECG

-489 FWAEGRVRSP
+489 FREEGRVKSP
-499 ADIFDLERKDGD
+499 ADIFDLEEKDGTD
-511 PHPPLAEQDG
+511 EFPKLAELEG
-521 WGEISAANLFRAI
+521 WGETSAANLFRAI
-534 AARRTIPLDRFLHAL
+534 QARRGISLDRFIHAL

-557 TARLLARRYGSV
+557 TARLLARRYGTV
-569 DDWRAAMEAAA
+569 DEWRAAIVAAA
-580 EPESDALEALTG
+580 EPESDALEALTD

-598 AVARAVVAFV
+598 AVAHAVVEFV

-615 VLDALRDRLDIE
+615 ILDALLERLDIE
-627 PVAAPAADSAV
+627 PVDAPAANSPV

-644 FTGTLQR
+644 FTGKLQR

-677 YLVAGEAAGTKLKRA
+677 YVVAGEDAGSKLKKA
-692 EALGV
+692 KALEV
-697 TVLSEDEWLAVAAG
+697 DVLSEDEWLAVAAG
-711 GSPQDAA
+711 E
-718 AAPAAGDDEDSD
+718 AAPPAGVDESD
-730 DGRDGRDGSAPA
+730 ERSDGSA

>member
-1 MPLHAAC
+1 MSDETA
-8 SRGARHERRDTAPED
+8 APEE
-23 LTPAAAKRELARL
+23 LSREAAERELARL
-36 AQEIARHDRLYYVDS
+36 AQEIARHDALYYTHS
-51 SPELLD
+51 APEFTD
-57 ADYDALRRR
+57 AEYDALRRR

-90 PPPSSSFAKVRHAP
+90 PSSSFDEVHHAP
-104 PMLSLDNAHD
+104 PMLSLANAASEG
-114 DDDLAE
+114 DLAE
-120 FLGRVRRFLNLVDD
+120 FLGRVRRFLNLGDD
-134 KPVALFGAPKVDGLS
+134 EPVAQYGAPKIDGVS
-149 ATLHY
+149 ATVHY
-154 RDGKLVQG
+154 EDGRLVLG

-171 EDVTENLRT
+171 EDVTENLRAVA
-180 LRDLPQ
+180 DLPHV
-186 TLAGAGW
+186 LKGPDV

-207 KDFAALNRE
+207 ADFAALNRE
-216 RKAEGETIFV
+216 REAAGEEEFV

-237 QLDPALT
+237 QLDPTLT

-251 FAHGWG
+251 FAHGYG
-257 DERKPF
+257 DVSEPL
-263 DGLQSEVAKRFAEW
+263 GSLQSDIAERFAAW
-277 GFKLAEPAGRCTSL
+277 GFKVAEPTGRCAGL
-291 DEVLAL
+291 DDALAL
-297 CQKIE
+297 YRKIE
-302 SRRPKL
+302 DERPGM

-317 KVDCIDWR
+317 KVDRIDWQE
-325 RRLGAAGRAPRWAI
+325 RLGAAGRAPRWAI
-339 ARKFPA
+339 AYKFPA
-345 EQAETVLQRISISV
+345 EQAETVLRRISISV
-359 GRTGALTP
+359 GRTGTLTP

-387 NEDVIAEKD
+387 NEDVIAERD

-418 ILDKR
+418 VTEKR
-423 PADSEPFE
+423 PAESVPFE
-431 PPTECPECK
+431 PPAVCPECG

-450 VRRCTGGLV
+450 ARRCTGGLV

-489 FWAEGRVRSP
+489 FWEEGRVKGP
-499 ADIFDLERKDGD
+499 ADIFDLEEKDGGEEF
-511 PHPPLAEQDG
+511 PPLAEREG
-521 WGEISAANLFRAI
+521 WGETSAANLFRAI
-534 AARRTIPLDRFLHAL
+534 ETRRTISFDRFLHAL

-557 TARLLARRYGSV
+557 TARLLARRYRTF
-569 DDWRAAMEAAA
+569 DDWRAAMEVAA
-580 EPESDALEALTG
+580 EPESEALEALTG

-598 AVARAVVAFV
+598 VVARAIVEFV
-608 AEPRNGA
+608 AEPRNGEI
-615 VLDALRDRLDIE
+615 LDALRARLDIE
-627 PVAAPAADSAV
+627 PFEAPEADSPV

-644 FTGTLQR
+644 FTGKLER

-677 YLVAGEAAGTKLKRA
+677 YVVAGADAGSKLKKA
-692 EALGV
+692 QSLGV
-697 TVLSEDEWLAVAAG
+697 QVLSEDAWLAVAAG
-711 GSPQDAA
+711 E
-718 AAPAAGDDEDSD
+718 APPPGEESDDAGDGD
-730 DGRDGRDGSAPA
+730 A

>member
-1 MPLHAAC
+1 MSDETA
-8 SRGARHERRDTAPED
+8 APEE
-23 LTPAAAKRELARL
+23 LSREAAERELARL
-36 AQEIARHDRLYYVDS
+36 AQEIARHDALYYTHS
-51 SPELLD
+51 APELTD
-57 ADYDALRRR
+57 AEYDALRRR
-66 NEAIEARFPD
+66 NEAIEARFLD

-90 PPPSSSFAKVRHAP
+90 PSSSFEEVHHAP
-104 PMLSLDNAHD
+104 PMLSLANAASEE
-114 DDDLAE
+114 DLAE
-120 FLGRVRRFLNLVDD
+120 FLGRVRRFLNLGDD
-134 KPVALFGAPKVDGLS
+134 EPVAQYGAPKIDGVS
-149 ATLHY
+149 ATVRY
-154 RDGKLVQG
+154 EDGRLVLG

-180 LRDLPQ
+180 VADLPHV
-186 TLAGAGW
+186 LKGPDV

-207 KDFAALNRE
+207 TDFAALNRE
-216 RKAEGETIFV
+216 REAAGEEEFV

-237 QLDPALT
+237 QLDPTLT

-251 FAHGWG
+251 FAHGYG
-257 DERKPF
+257 DVSEPL
-263 DGLQSEVAKRFAEW
+263 GSLQSDIAERFAAW
-277 GFKLAEPAGRCTSL
+277 GFKVAEPTGRCAGL
-291 DEVLAL
+291 DDAL
-297 CQKIE
+297 DLYRKIE
-302 SRRPKL
+302 DERPGM

-317 KVDCIDWR
+317 KVDRIDWQE
-325 RRLGAAGRAPRWAI
+325 RLGAAGRAPRWAI
-339 ARKFPA
+339 AYKFPA
-345 EQAETVLQRISISV
+345 EQAETVLRRISISV
-359 GRTGALTP
+359 GRTGTLTP

-387 NEDVIAEKD
+387 NEDVIAERD

-418 ILDKR
+418 VTEKR
-423 PADSEPFE
+423 PAQSRPFE
-431 PPTECPECK
+431 PPAVCPECG

-450 VRRCTGGLV
+450 ARRCTGGLV

-489 FWAEGRVRSP
+489 FWEEGRVKGP
-499 ADIFDLERKDGD
+499 ADIFDLEEKDGSQEF
-511 PHPPLAEQDG
+511 PPLAEREG
-521 WGEISAANLFRAI
+521 WGETSAANLFRAI
-534 AARRTIPLDRFLHAL
+534 EARRTISFDRFLHAL

-557 TARLLARRYGSV
+557 TARLLARRYRTF

-580 EPESDALEALTG
+580 ELESEALEALTG

-598 AVARAVVAFV
+598 VVARAIVEFV
-608 AEPRNGA
+608 AEPRNGEI
-615 VLDALRDRLDIE
+615 LDALRARLDIE
-627 PVAAPAADSAV
+627 PFEAPEADSPV

-644 FTGTLQR
+644 FTGKLER

-664 GAQVA
+664 GAQMA

-677 YLVAGEAAGTKLKRA
+677 YVVAGADAGSKLKKA
-692 EALGV
+692 QSLGV
-697 TVLSEDEWLAVAAG
+697 QVLSEDAWLAVAAG
-711 GSPQDAA
+711 E
-718 AAPAAGDDEDSD
+718 APPPGEESDDAGDGET
-730 DGRDGRDGSAPA
+730 

>member
-1 MPLHAAC
+1 MSTETVPPEALTREAA
-8 SRGARHERRDTAPED
+8 E
-23 LTPAAAKRELARL
+23 RELERL
-36 AQEIARHDRLYYVDS
+36 AQEIGRHDELYYNQS
-51 SPELLD
+51 APALSD
-57 ADYDALRRR
+57 AAYDALRRR

-76 LKRADS
+76 LKRSDS

-90 PPPSSSFAKVRHAP
+90 PASSFAKVRHGR
-104 PMLSLDNAHD
+104 PMLSLGNALD

-120 FLGRVRRFLNLVDD
+120 FESRVRRFLNLAEDEAVE
-134 KPVALFGAPKVDGLS
+134 LHGEPKIDGLS
-149 ATLHY
+149 ATVHY
-154 RDGKLVQG
+154 REGALVLG

-186 TLAGAGW
+186 TLPGADV

-207 KDFAALNRE
+207 DDFAALNRE
-216 RKAEGETIFV
+216 REEAGEEAFV

-237 QLDPALT
+237 QIDPALT

-257 DERKPF
+257 EASESLGERQG
-263 DGLQSEVAKRFAEW
+263 DVLARLAAW
-277 GFKLAEPAGRCTSL
+277 GFTLAPHARRCRGL
-291 DEVLAL
+291 DEALAL
-297 CQKIE
+297 HREIE
-302 SRRPKL
+302 AARPGL

-317 KVDCIDWR
+317 KVDRLDWQG
-325 RRLGAAGRAPRWAI
+325 RLGAAGRAPRWAI
-339 ARKFPA
+339 AYKFPA
-345 EQAETVLQRISISV
+345 EQAETVLHRISISV

-387 NEDVIAEKD
+387 NEDVIKERD
-396 IRAGD
+396 IRTGD

-412 PQVVRA
+412 PQVVRV
-418 ILDKR
+418 IKEKR
-423 PADSEPFE
+423 SAESKPFDPPAV
-431 PPTECPECK
+431 CPECG

-489 FWAEGRVRSP
+489 FYAEGRVKGP
-499 ADIFDLERKDGD
+499 ADIFDLEVTDGAAF
-511 PHPPLAEQDG
+511 PPLAEREG
-521 WGEISAANLFRAI
+521 WGETSAANLFRAI
-534 AARRTIPLDRFLHAL
+534 AARRRITLDRFIHAL
-549 GIRHVGQS
+549 GIRHVGQT
-557 TARLLARRYGSV
+557 TARLLARRYGTV
-569 DDWRAAMEAAA
+569 DDWRAAMDAAA
-580 EPESDALEALTG
+580 TAASDPDSEALDALTD

-598 AVARAVVAFV
+598 VVARAIVEFV

-615 VLDALRDRLDIE
+615 ILDALGARLDIE
-627 PVAAPAADSAV
+627 PVEAAAADSPV

-644 FTGTLQR
+644 FTGKLQR

-664 GAQVA
+664 GAQVS

-677 YLVAGEAAGTKLKRA
+677 YVVAGEDAGSKLKKA
-692 EALGV
+692 QTLGV
-697 TVLSEDEWLAVAAG
+697 QVLSEDAWLAVASGEA
-711 GSPQDAA
+711 PP
-718 AAPAAGDDEDSD
+718 PAAEANDEGSD
-730 DGRDGRDGSAPA
+730 GAG